1 MRRAACLL
9 GIAFAAALPATALA
23 GWGVGGSGGG
33 YSKAAAMAAGSSPT
47 ACASLR
53 SVTVSWSASGGSVP
67 VSGYAIKRYDANGN
81 AQTVGSGCSGTITGL
96 SCTEQAVPGGQWRYT
111 VTPLNNNW
119 RGSESAQ
126 SAAVTVAAPS
136 LSLTPTSVS
145 SLPAALSGQIQNFVS
160 GQTVTFRLDNATT
173 GTVLSGSIS
182 PSPVPASG
190 TSSVSVTLPAGTAN
204 GAHTIYAI
212 GSAGDIASAAVTV
225 SGPVTT
231 TFSVSAWDGR
241 DASAGGSAVNQSD
254 TSAYA
259 GDSRTAAS
267 GAFATTF
274 STSRFLQYTFDNP
287 LPTAGVVSSAAFN
300 FNFAGTAAGTT
311 SCFYFEVR
319 KASTGTV
326 LGTHGSAA
334 SPVACATGTTLKTTS
349 TSLPEVAKGETAN
362 DLQVRVYASSSASQP
377 LNVDLATV
385 SGSSSGMAFTLYE
398 TSFVDSSTGNAA
410 AAAPWMLFAAD
421 GVFHTTVGDWATTY
435 SSSRYLKLTF
445 PSYVPTGATIKAVS
459 IKHSYRSATSGANV
473 CYYAEV
479 YSDANLIGAQGSSKS
494 PISCN
499 SSSTASVTDT
509 ITLPSSLSVAAL
521 NSLSVNLYVSRSTV
535 GKSRHDLAE
544 LTITYVK

>member
-1 MRRAACLL
+1 M
-9 GIAFAAALPATALA
+9 
-23 GWGVGGSGGG
+23 
-33 YSKAAAMAAGSSPT
+33 
-47 ACASLR
+47 
-53 SVTVSWSASGGSVP
+53 TVSWSATGGSVP
-67 VSGYAIKRYDANGN
+67 VSGYVIKRYNADGK
-81 AQTVGSGCSGTITGL
+81 AQTVGSGCSGTIAGL

-111 VTPLNNNW
+111 VTPVNNNW

-145 SLPAALSGQIQNFVS
+145 SLPAALSGQVQSFVS
-160 GQTVTFRLDNATT
+160 GQTITFRLDNATT

-190 TSSVSVTLPAGTAN
+190 TSSASVTLPAGTTN

-212 GSAGDIASAAVTV
+212 GSAGDVASASVTV
-225 SGPVTT
+225 ATPVTT
-231 TFSVSAWDGR
+231 TISTTAWDGR
-241 DASAGGSAVNQSD
+241 DASAGASAVNQSD

-267 GAFATTF
+267 GAFATAF
-274 STSRFLQYTFDNP
+274 STSRFLQYTFNSA
-287 LPTAGVVSSAAFN
+287 LPAEGVVSSAAFN

-319 KASTGTV
+319 KASTSAV
-326 LGTHGSAA
+326 LGTYGSAA
-334 SPVACATGTTLKTTS
+334 SPVACTTGTTLKTTS
-349 TSLPEVAKGETAN
+349 TSLSEVVKGETAN
-362 DLQVRVYASSSASQP
+362 DLQVRVYASSSGSQP
-377 LNVDLATV
+377 LSVDLATV
-385 SGSSSGMAFTLYE
+385 SGTSSGMAFTLYE
-398 TSFVDSSTGNAA
+398 TSFVDSSTGTAA
-410 AAAPWMLFAAD
+410 AAAPWMLFASD
-421 GVFHTTVGDWATTY
+421 GVFHTTLGDWATSY

-459 IKHSYRSATSGANV
+459 IKHSYQSATSGANV

-479 YSDANLIGAQGSSKS
+479 YGNGSLIGAQGSSKS

-499 SSSTASVTDT
+499 SSSTVSVTDT
-509 ITLPSSLSVAAL
+509 LTLPSSLSVAAL
-521 NSLSVNLYVSRSTV
+521 NALSVNLYVSRSTA